1 VACDTAGSFLGS
13 VFEAGFMN
21 KFIVGILVT
30 AGMSLFLAQSSFA
43 ASHKHHHRHH
53 HRHHHHAVHR

>member
-1 VACDTAGSFLGS
+1 
-13 VFEAGFMN
+13 MN